1 MGIFSHN
8 EIYQI
13 FQTVV
18 IYEIFTLFMLYT
30 IKKIITTYLVNNRL
44 ENTILSHLPKMI
56 KDILSYLSTIGMKTA
71 CIIATFIAILLVS
84 DKILVSGVWFYGK

>member
-18 IYEIFTLFMLYT
+18 IYEILTLIILYS
-30 IKKIITTYLVNNRL
+30 IKKIITTYLVNNKL
-44 ENTILSHLPKMI
+44 EDTLLNHLPKI
-56 KDILSYLSTIGMKTA
+56 IRDILSYLSTIGMKIA

-84 DKILVSGVWFYGK
+84 DKLTTIGV